1 MNKEVFLR
9 KLGGQIVKVRKNKN
23 LTQAELAWKCGKD
36 PQSIE
41 RVENGK
47 TNPTSYYL
55 FQIASALNVSI
66 CVFFEFMDDEK

>member
-9 KLGGQIVKVRKNKN
+9 KLGSQIVKVRKNKN

-41 RVENGK
+41 RVETGK

-55 FQIASALNVSI
+55 FQIVSALNVSI
-66 CVFFEFMDDEK
+66 CVIFEFMEDEK